1 MKPSL
6 FFTFTKEKAK
16 VVLEDWE
23 ETDVQG
29 KNRPL
34 SRGQR
39 SVGVAPLPTPSFQSP
54 FVLSHQCKDRKACAD
69 SHPLD
74 SCFLNIATL

>member
-6 FFTFTKEKAK
+6 LFTFTKEKAK

-29 KNRPL
+29 KNRTL

-39 SVGVAPLPTPSFQSP
+39 SVGVIPLPT
-54 FVLSHQCKDRKACAD
+54 
-69 SHPLD
+69 
-74 SCFLNIATL
+74 